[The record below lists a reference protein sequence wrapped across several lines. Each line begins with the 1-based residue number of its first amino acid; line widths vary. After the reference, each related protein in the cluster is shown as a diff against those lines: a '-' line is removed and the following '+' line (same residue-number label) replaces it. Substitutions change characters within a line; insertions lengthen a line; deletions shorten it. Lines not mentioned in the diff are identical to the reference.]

1 MQSKRIKKLII
12 ANVVLLGL
20 LVAGFT
26 YAWFATSY
34 GNKVDADQVQ
44 VIADSALE
52 LSFDN
57 STWST
62 YLKLDTTGLKFTDIT
77 GSGDST
83 GDAKAN
89 GAFFKPS
96 LSQMGGYAEVTNGA
110 ADEWKTPVANTDY
123 IKFDLYMRSAEQYDV
138 YLGKGASVTPVSRQ
152 LIGLA
157 ENDSTNNKSAFGNF
171 SKDLVAGAVRVSA
184 VADANSST
192 HSHLFTWIPCP
203 NIYLPFGPSEEITSY
218 NGLLINY
225 TKEDSFTVNG
235 IDPFKHFYY
244 ATKKADEMTELSA
257 EKLVTNTI
265 TDTTQKKLASL
276 TKASDSDTYYTGK
289 VTVYIWLEGC
299 DNEARRAFVDGKF
312 TVKLLISA
320 QDPQA

>member
-34 GNKVDADQVQ
+34 GNVVDADQVQ

-57 STWST
+57 SNWST
-62 YLKLDTTGLKFTDIT
+62 YLKLDTTGLEFTDIT
-77 GSGDST
+77 GSGDSK
-83 GDAKAN
+83 GDENAN
-89 GAFFKPS
+89 GAFWKPS
-96 LSQMGGYAEVTNGA
+96 LSQMGGYAEVTSGE
-110 ADEWKTPVANTDY
+110 ADVWKTPVANKDY
-123 IKFDLYMRSAEQYDV
+123 IKFDLYMRSAEKYDV

-157 ENDSTNNKSAFGNF
+157 ENDSTNNKSAFGKF

-203 NIYLPFGPSEEITSY
+203 NIYLPFGPSEEITEYS
-218 NGLLINY
+218 GLRTDFAKN
-225 TKEDSFTVNG
+225 ETVTGN
-235 IDPFKHFYY
+235 IIHPFKHFYY
-244 ATKKADEMTELSA
+244 PTKKAAEMTELPA
-257 EKLVTNTI
+257 DKLVTNTI
-265 TDTTQKKLASL
+265 TETTQKKLASL

-320 QDPQA
+320 QDSQA